1 MDKDESVVKGKA
13 KKKKSPLQAIRS
25 RYKHAKALYN
35 YYNDLYD
42 KQSDKLYIERRKL
55 SAIQSL
61 FPKYYFKITFK
72 AKNSNGFISEFEE
85 VHMGI
90 HANLIEDEVRN
101 KCNDFELIS
110 IEKIC

>member
-35 YYNDLYD
+35 YYHDLYH
-42 KQSDKLYIERRKL
+42 KKLDEFWRQKKKL
-55 SAIQSL
+55 DAIQSL

-90 HANLIEDEVRN
+90 HANLIEDEVSN
-101 KCNDFELIS
+101 KCNDFKLIS